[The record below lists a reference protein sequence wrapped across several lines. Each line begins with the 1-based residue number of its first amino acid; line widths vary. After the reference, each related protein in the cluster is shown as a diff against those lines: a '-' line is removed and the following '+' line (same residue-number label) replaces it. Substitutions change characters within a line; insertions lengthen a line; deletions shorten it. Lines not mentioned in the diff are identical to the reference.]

1 LDIYEQLGQALLQFS
16 PELPIPSSVPSE
28 GLVENILERVPK
40 ALYYVDRFALSRY
53 SGQRVLQ
60 PSYIHQSYP
69 PDLVAETDAHGVET
83 ILHAAISH
91 CVFQLVLVLPK
102 NAGFQ
107 WILHSF
113 MERSI
118 SFYPNFRRCEI
129 QQFHHDA
136 VSYMAYEL
144 QFHYRIGA
152 VMLRKMELEVTR
164 EVNRLRNTLFRIDL
178 PESVKCLLAH
188 NYLVNTVT
196 YFDTDRSTPLNRS
209 FLQSAYG
216 ALIEKQCVCQGFAEA
231 YKRLLD
237 SLGVPCD
244 LIVGQLL
251 DQKGNWHAWNIV
263 HLKNNTLHCHV
274 DVTFDA
280 GNLLRDQQQYFL
292 RDDRFFRTNRT
303 WNVFYCTPCQDGQA
317 LLQEA
322 RAYCARHRAEL
333 LSCGFQAAWLG

>member
-1 LDIYEQLGQALLQFS
+1 MDIYEQLGQALLRFS
-16 PELPIPSSVPSE
+16 PELPVPPSVPSE
-28 GLVENILERVPK
+28 GLVENILKRVPK
-40 ALYYVDRFALSRY
+40 ALYYVDQFAFSR
-53 SGQRVLQ
+53 SGSQCVLQ

-69 PDLVAETDAHGVET
+69 PDLVVETDAHGVEA
-83 ILHAAISH
+83 ILHAAVSH
-91 CVFQLVLVLPK
+91 YVAQLVLVLPE

-107 WILHSF
+107 WTLHCF

-118 SFYPNFRRCEI
+118 SFYPNSRGCEI
-129 QQFHHDA
+129 RKFHCDA
-136 VSYMAYEL
+136 VPYTVYEL
-144 QFHYRIGA
+144 QFHYRIGT

-164 EVNRLRNTLFRIDL
+164 EIDHLRSTLFRGDL

-188 NYLVNTVT
+188 NYLMNTAA
-196 YFDTDRSTPLNRS
+196 YFDEDSATSLSRSY
-209 FLQSAYG
+209 LQSAYG

-231 YKRLLD
+231 YKRLLE

-244 LIVGQLL
+244 LIVGQIL
-251 DQKGNWHAWNIV
+251 DQKGDWHAWNIV

-280 GNLLRDQQQYFL
+280 CSLPEDRQKYFL
-292 RDDRFFRTNRT
+292 KDDHFLRANRT
-303 WNVFYCTPCQDGQA
+303 WNTFYYTPCRDGQA

-333 LSCGFQAAWLG
+333 LSRGFQAAWLG